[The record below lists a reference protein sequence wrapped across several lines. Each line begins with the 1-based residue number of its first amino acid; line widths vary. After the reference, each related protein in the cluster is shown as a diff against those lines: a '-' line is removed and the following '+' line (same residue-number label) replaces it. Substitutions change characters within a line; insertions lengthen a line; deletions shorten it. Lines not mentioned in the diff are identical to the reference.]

1 MSNKRNRES
10 IVDLSLQEAVRNA
23 EEDNGL
29 LESSA
34 RAAKINQVLS
44 KFNDEELTRFEYY
57 MRSHLRKN
65 KVKDILRETLGT
77 KYNVTD
83 EICIAVGGLAKL
95 FVGELMNY
103 SMEVLEQQHQQDSKN
118 NENTNID
125 NNNNNNNNNDNNYT
139 NKSLRIEHIEEA
151 VFRMRKE
158 GKIGRSSEDSFLFS
172 KQNIKSESLATE
184 LSNDQNF
191 FMDYSDNDDDDNNN
205 NNNNNNN
212 DNSN

>member
-65 KVKDILRETLGT
+65 KVKDILRETLGA

-103 SMEVLEQQHQQDSKN
+103 SMEVLEQQHQQDSKK

-125 NNNNNNNNNDNNYT
+125 NNNDNNNNT

-172 KQNIKSESLATE
+172 KQNIKPESLATE

-191 FMDYSDNDDDDNNN
+191 FMDYSNNDDDDDDDI
-205 NNNNNNN
+205 NNN
-212 DNSN
+212 DSSN